1 MASGPISRD
10 RINLEGASILLLDDT
25 PMGMSI
31 LVQIV
36 TGLGAKILH
45 RCATVAEAQHATET
59 CVLDLAIVDAM
70 PPSGAG
76 YDFVRWLR
84 TTATEPN
91 RYAPVLLTTGHTPAR
106 DVFRARDA
114 GSNQM
119 IRKPIVPSAVVERIF
134 RVSATGRQF
143 VLADT
148 FAGPDR
154 RFRDLG
160 PPNGVGRRYS
170 DHDSFDLAITDRAPP
185 DRSAGGPGASG

>member
-10 RINLEGASILLLDDT
+10 RINLDGASILLLDDT

-45 RCATVAEAQHATET
+45 RCATLEEAQKATES

-76 YDFVRWLR
+76 YEFVRWLR

-106 DVFRARDA
+106 DVFRARDV
-114 GSNQM
+114 GSTLI
-119 IRKPIVPSAVVERIF
+119 IRKPIVPTVVVERIF
-134 RVSATGRQF
+134 RATAEGRQF
-143 VLADT
+143 VMSDSYS
-148 FAGPDR
+148 GPDR
-154 RFRDLG
+154 RHRDLG
-160 PPNGVGRRYS
+160 PPNGVGRRYT
-170 DHDSFDLAITDRAPP
+170 DGDSFELAITDRPV
-185 DRSAGGPGASG
+185 AG